1 MTVGGMARFFV
12 RCIIL
17 SAFFLATIL
26 QLGDHFLFH
35 LVDVGLLLFEALA
48 CLLNV
53 FLQKLELLDIEV
65 AIFSLRLKVLL
76 LLRGTLSPSFE
87 FGNQSFLCLL
97 LLGVVAAILGTI
109 TLLFQHL
116 VNHILDVS
124 RRGVIFDFSPLLH
137 NSVFEF
143 DSKLVL
149 A

>member
-1 MTVGGMARFFV
+1 MSTGAIARFFIG
-12 RCIIL
+12 CIIL
-17 SAFFLATIL
+17 SAFFLATVL

-48 CLLNV
+48 CLFNV
-53 FLQKLELLDIEV
+53 FLQKLELLDVEV
-65 AIFSLRLKVLL
+65 AIFSLGLKVLL
-76 LLRGTLSPSFE
+76 LFGGSLSSPLE
-87 FGNQSFLCLL
+87 FGNQSLLCLF
-97 LLGVVAAILGTI
+97 LLGIVTTILSTV

-124 RRGVIFDFSPLLH
+124 RCGIIFDLSPLLH

-143 DSKLVL
+143 DSKLVF